1 MYFAGLE
8 LEAGAAK
15 TQSGLLV
22 AWNEGAAKNA
32 IRRMGRED
40 IQSLADLGN
49 SFHLVN
55 EMRLLPVSRK
65 IFVQLGV
72 LMVLAIVPLPLT
84 LMPLE
89 QMIDGAI
96 KIFI

>member
-1 MYFAGLE
+1 M
-8 LEAGAAK
+8 
-15 TQSGLLV
+15 
-22 AWNEGAAKNA
+22 
-32 IRRMGRED
+32 
-40 IQSLADLGN
+40 GN

-72 LMVLAIVPLPLT
+72 LMVLPIVPLTLT
-84 LMPLE
+84 MTPLE

-96 KIFI
+96 KIF